1 MSNYRDMA
9 LALAGVCQAAKLVQ
23 QLAYQGTADQT
34 ALTTSLNSLLI
45 LTPDTTL
52 SVYTD
57 VANLNLGLTIL
68 LEQLTGNQ
76 GSFNNEISRYWIGL
90 LALESKLERNI
101 NAKTELAKRIQFL
114 PNQIPL
120 FDNNITHEQALK
132 ILAGIYGD
140 IISPLGTKIQV
151 KGSIEKLKTPYIQDS
166 IRAVLLAG
174 IRSAVLWRQ
183 SGGSKWKLLF
193 SRRKLIDAAKKLY
206 TESLS

>member
-9 LALAGVCQAAKLVQ
+9 LSLAGVCQAAKLVQ

-52 SVYTD
+52 SVYTN

-132 ILAGIYGD
+132 ILAGIYSD